1 MRQIARHTMLRTERL
16 GERLWRVREQGDDE
30 EARRILAR
38 AYAVFERGQR
48 QCREL
53 AEG

>member
-16 GERLWRVREQGDDE
+16 GERLWRARGQGDDE
-30 EARRILAR
+30 EARRTLAR
-38 AYAVFERGQR
+38 AYTVFESAER

-53 AEG
+53 AED